1 MADKS
6 APRAEPAPNK
16 GAKLKIIL
24 AALGA
29 VLALSLSAA
38 GGYFAHK
45 LSAPEQDEF
54 SGLIAPA
61 GARVEE
67 HTEKAKAEDAAAEED
82 CTPLET
88 GKEDEK
94 GEKCEHGGGHGGGGH
109 GEADKGEG
117 GDHGKPPCGP
127 KKKKIDVQ
135 PEFATSYYEFPGPFT
150 ANLRNSRHFVQV
162 QIAVS
167 TQYDDQVIA
176 NVKSHEPAIRGAIIA
191 TLSDCTDGDIIGVEA
206 KTRLAD
212 KLRDAINV
220 VLEKKTRFGGVEEVS
235 FTSFVTQ

>member
-6 APRAEPAPNK
+6 APRTEPAPNK
-16 GAKLKIIL
+16 SGKLKIIL
-24 AALGA
+24 IVVGAL
-29 VLALSLSAA
+29 LASALSAA

-45 LSAPEQDEF
+45 LTTPEQDEF
-54 SGLIAPA
+54 SGLMTPA
-61 GARVEE
+61 AATVDE
-67 HTEKAKAEDAAAEED
+67 HADKDKTASEPAEED
-82 CTPLET
+82 CTPVE
-88 GKEDEK
+88 GSKESEK
-94 GEKCEHGGGHGGGGH
+94 GEHGGGHGDGAH
-109 GEADKGEG
+109 GKSDKTEG
-117 GDHGKPPCGP
+117 NEHGKPPCGP

-167 TQYDDQVIA
+167 TQYDEQVIV

-206 KTRLAD
+206 KNRLAE
-212 KLRDAINV
+212 KVRDAINV

>member
-6 APRAEPAPNK
+6 APRTEPAPNK

-24 AALGA
+24 LVLGA
-29 VLALSLSAA
+29 VLALVLSAA

-45 LSAPEQDEF
+45 LSAAEQDEF

-61 GARVEE
+61 AGTADE
-67 HTEKAKAEDAAAEED
+67 HDEKAKPEGQAAEED
-82 CTPLET
+82 CMPEQADKE
-88 GKEDEK
+88 GKE
-94 GEKCEHGGGHGGGGH
+94 GEEAEHGGGHGGGGH
-109 GEADKGEG
+109 GEASKSEG
-117 GDHGKPPCGP
+117 GEHGKPPCGP
-127 KKKKIDVQ
+127 KKKKVEVQ

-162 QIAVS
+162 QIAVA
-167 TQYDDQVIA
+167 TQYDEQVIA

-206 KTRLAD
+206 KNRLAE